1 MAVQLPGAGLAQ
13 MLVKVLAKP
22 DGKVDAKG
30 LVGQAAGAAQ
40 GPLQQG
46 PEALKKGLPIGDGTV
61 LTGVGFNGQ
70 DRTAVHK
77 NVHEKESVARF
88 LKDPELDKVGRPK
101 AETEDARVR
110 GEDKAERAME
120 AKDRQDAQRADVR
133 REDKADDAKQLI
145 ARESQREEQQR
156 EREREKDRERHK
168 GEERQQ
174 QDEPEGQAWVE
185 PDRERTEEEPEREG
199 SHDADVLGETHQCKG
214 ERGDGVR
221 CLRKPLEGA
230 SYCREHL
237 IVPRTIE
244 LV

>member
-1 MAVQLPGAGLAQ
+1 
-13 MLVKVLAKP
+13 MLGKVLAKP
-22 DGKVDAKG
+22 EGKADAKG
-30 LVGQAAGAAQ
+30 LVGQAAGAAP
-40 GPLQQG
+40 GAQQG
-46 PEALKKGLPIGDGTV
+46 AGAEALLKKGVPIGDGTV

-70 DRTAVHK
+70 DRTGAHK

-88 LKDPELDKVGRPK
+88 LKDPELDKVGRAK
-101 AETEDARVR
+101 VEGKDGEDGRLR
-110 GEDKAERAME
+110 GEDRAERAVE

-133 REDKADDAKQLI
+133 REDKADDAKQLL

-156 EREREKDRERHK
+156 ERERERERNK
-168 GEERQQ
+168 GEGQQQQQ

-185 PDRERTEEEPEREG
+185 PERERSEDEPEREG
-199 SHDADVLGETHQCKG
+199 THDADVLGETHQCKG
-214 ERGDGVR
+214 ELGDGVR

-244 LV
+244 LI